1 MKFRALLILS
11 LASAL
16 ALAACG
22 ARSSDEEQVRELLA
36 SAEESAEARDSSDV
50 LDLVADDYSD
60 AQGLD
65 KAALGNFLRA
75 YFLSHPKL
83 ELVVNVERVDFPAD
97 GLAQAIVSVATLEL
111 ANPDMQRLAVELRRR
126 DGEWRVVRADRAASR

>member
-1 MKFRALLILS
+1 MKFRSLLILHLASS
-11 LASAL
+11 LAL
-16 ALAACG
+16 VACG
-22 ARSSDEEQVRELLA
+22 ARSSDEEQVRELIV

-83 ELVVNVERVDFPAD
+83 ELIVNVESVEFPAD
-97 GLAQAIVSVATLEL
+97 GLARAVVTVATVEL
-111 ANPDMQRLAVELRRR
+111 ANPDVERLAVELRRH
-126 DGEWRVVRADRAASR
+126 DGEWRVARADRAPR